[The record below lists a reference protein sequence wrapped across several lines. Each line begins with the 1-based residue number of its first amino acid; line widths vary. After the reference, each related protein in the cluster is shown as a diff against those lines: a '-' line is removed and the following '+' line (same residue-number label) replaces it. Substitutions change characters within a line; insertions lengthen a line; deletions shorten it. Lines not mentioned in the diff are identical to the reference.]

1 MHPTFPKQKL
11 HFQYLK
17 SACQFANKETV
28 ELLINKFIQKGISVN
43 MKDEDIFN
51 AILGLVQAEI
61 LLTNGN
67 NSKIDLKD

>member
-1 MHPTFPKQKL
+1 
-11 HFQYLK
+11 
-17 SACQFANKETV
+17 
-28 ELLINKFIQKGISVN
+28 